1 MQMRISSC
9 FVSPFILEGCSL
21 GSNRSYQQASS
32 SREAPECIEREA
44 KTIALMK
51 VDLETAASAVIA
63 RCSAYTDALRRSLV
77 TQCPEYRDYIGT
89 QTCEID
95 AFYLEQ
101 ARHAVAFA
109 RTSQ

>member
-1 MQMRISSC
+1 MQMRILSC
-9 FVSPFILEGCSL
+9 FVSAFILEGCSS
-21 GSNRSYQQASS
+21 GNNRSYEQASS

-44 KTIALMK
+44 KTIAPMK

-77 TQCPEYRDYIGT
+77 TQYPGSRDYIGT
-89 QTCEID
+89 QTREID

-101 ARHAVAFA
+101 ARRAVAVA